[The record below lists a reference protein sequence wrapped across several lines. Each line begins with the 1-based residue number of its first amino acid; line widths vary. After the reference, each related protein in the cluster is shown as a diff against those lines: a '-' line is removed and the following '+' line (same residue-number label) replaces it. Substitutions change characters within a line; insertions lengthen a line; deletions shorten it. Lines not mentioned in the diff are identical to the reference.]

1 MIKESLQDAEHR
13 MKGAISSL
21 EEDLA
26 GIRTGRAHPALIE
39 KLSVEYYG
47 APTPLQQLATISAPE
62 PQMLTVRPFDP
73 STLSIIEKAIRNS
86 DLGINPNNDG
96 KIIRLMMPAPTEERR
111 REMVKMVHKRIEE
124 AKVAVRNIRR
134 DVQDDLR
141 EYEKEKLISEDELES
156 GRNQLQK
163 LTDQYT
169 DKVDETGKRKEHEIM
184 EV

>member
-1 MIKESLQDAEHR
+1 MIKESLHDAEHR

-47 APTPLQQLATISAPE
+47 APTPLQQLAAISAPE

-86 DLGINPNNDG
+86 DLGINPNSDG
-96 KIIRLMMPAPTEERR
+96 KMIRLMMPAPTEERR
-111 REMVKMVHKRIEE
+111 RDMVKMVHKRIEE

-141 EYEKEKLISEDELES
+141 EYEKEKMISEDELES
-156 GRNQLQK
+156 GRTQLQK
-163 LTDQYT
+163 ITDQHINQI
-169 DKVDETGKRKEHEIM
+169 DETGKRKEHEIM

>member
-1 MIKESLQDAEHR
+1 MIKEALTDAEHR
-13 MKGAISSL
+13 MKGAITSL

-47 APTPLQQLATISAPE
+47 APTPLQQLAAISAPE

-73 STLSIIEKAIRNS
+73 GTLAIIEKAIRNS
-86 DLGINPNNDG
+86 DLGINPNSDG
-96 KIIRLMMPAPTEERR
+96 KMIRLIMPAPTEERR
-111 REMVKMVHKRIEE
+111 RDMVKMVHKRLEE

-156 GRNQLQK
+156 GRTQLQK
-163 LTDQYT
+163 LTDQFT
-169 DKVDETGKRKEHEIM
+169 SQIDETGKRKEHEIM